1 MSDQTNA
8 VSVSVGIETKDKIL
22 FHLETV
28 SLPFSYL
35 IKVSMSQLITVN
47 YTPQKNLPITPTLSH
62 FLYIVQLGL
71 TFTFGFTD

>member
-22 FHLETV
+22 FHFETF
-28 SLPFSYL
+28 SLPYL
-35 IKVSMSQLITVN
+35 SIVSMSQLITVN
-47 YTPQKNLPITPTLSH
+47 YTPQHNLPTSPILPN

-71 TFTFGFTD
+71 TFTLGFTD